1 MAESSRTTA
10 LNRMHIAVK
19 ELSEQ
24 LDAVGQLPHESA
36 ADLKSAVDDVRLR
49 LWGVLMAANTKDYQQ
64 FSESF
69 RLRRAAEI
77 LKGILADV
85 EAGRL
90 GLVHKEAAELG
101 LVARELGRRIT
112 ASHTTGG

>member
-19 ELSEQ
+19 ELSAQ
-24 LDAVGQLPHESA
+24 LDAVGQLPHESV

-49 LWGVLMAANTKDYQQ
+49 LWGVLMAANTQDYRE
-64 FSESF
+64 FSEAF
-69 RLRRAAEI
+69 RLRRAREI
-77 LKGILADV
+77 LHGILADAG
-85 EAGRL
+85 AGRL

-101 LVARELGRRIT
+101 IVARELGRRIT
-112 ASHTTGG
+112 AMQTGA